1 MVQLIVGSKGEGK
14 TKRLLDKANSEVKN
28 TLGSICYLDKNTKHM
43 YELNNKIR
51 LICVPDF
58 SITNVE
64 EFIGFVCG
72 IISQD
77 HDLEQM
83 YFDSFL
89 DISCLKDQDITG
101 AVNKLAGISE
111 QFSVDF
117 IISISKDEAEIPEEF
132 KSMIEAVG

>member
-14 TKRLLDKANSEVKN
+14 TKRLLDKANSEVKSI
-28 TLGSICYLDKNTKHM
+28 LGSICYLDKNTKHM

-58 SITNVE
+58 SITNVD

-101 AVNKLAGISE
+101 ALKKLAGVSE

-132 KSMIEAVG
+132 RTMIAAVE

>member
-1 MVQLIVGSKGEGK
+1 
-14 TKRLLDKANSEVKN
+14 
-28 TLGSICYLDKNTKHM
+28 M

-58 SITNVE
+58 SITNVD

-77 HDLEQM
+77 HDLEQL

-101 AVNKLAGISE
+101 ALNKLAGISE

-132 KSMIEAVG
+132 KSMIAAVG